1 MIEVSEKNTLKTM
14 KGSTKIA
21 LKIYKWQFIVARL
34 QFMVNII
41 SSILPVKTLQ
51 TLKCSTSNV
60 NIEWTLVL
68 PHPPSQN
75 IRILQELEHVCITA
89 QNRFLSGILTIIN
102 FGKVTRDQDTKPRR
116 KNSFSLKLTNSL
128 DSDLSPESD

>member
-1 MIEVSEKNTLKTM
+1 MARIRYIFHIHILMV
-14 KGSTKIA
+14 KI
-21 LKIYKWQFIVARL
+21 LQVFKW
-34 QFMVNII
+34 
-41 SSILPVKTLQ
+41 
-51 TLKCSTSNV
+51 STSKV

-102 FGKVTRDQDTKPRR
+102 FGRLTRDQDTKPRPYFSIQLTD
-116 KNSFSLKLTNSL
+116 SFDL
-128 DSDLSPESD
+128 DLSPESG

>member
-1 MIEVSEKNTLKTM
+1 MRYVKDTR
-14 KGSTKIA
+14 TKKSVTPVLTKWLTFLSYIRFFIRWSN
-21 LKIYKWQFIVARL
+21 IYK
-34 QFMVNII
+34 I
-41 SSILPVKTLQ
+41 SN
-51 TLKCSTSNV
+51 CSTSILD
-60 NIEWTLVL
+60 IEWTLVL

-102 FGKVTRDQDTKPRR
+102 FGRVTRDQDTKPRR

-128 DSDLSPESD
+128 DSDLSPESL